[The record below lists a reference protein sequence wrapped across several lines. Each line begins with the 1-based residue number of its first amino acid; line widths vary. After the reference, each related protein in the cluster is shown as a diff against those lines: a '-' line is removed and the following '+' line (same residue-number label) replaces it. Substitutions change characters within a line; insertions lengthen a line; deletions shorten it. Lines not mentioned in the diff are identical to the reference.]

1 MSERASTP
9 TLVSE
14 RREVRVQGIVQGV
27 GFRPF
32 VYTLAGQYG
41 LSGVVRN
48 DAEGVYIE
56 AEGESEAL
64 EQFVQ
69 EISTG
74 APPLAV
80 VEMVSSRRL
89 AVRGGHGFHIEESR
103 DGSQRRTLV
112 SPDVATCE
120 ACLRELFDPADRRY
134 RYPFINC
141 THCGPRFTITRSVP
155 YDRAVTT
162 MSGFPLC
169 PDCRAEYDDPTN
181 RRFHAQ
187 PNACP
192 VCGPQVRL
200 LRMAG
205 GVVDDESAGDGAM
218 RGAVALLRAGSIV
231 ALKGLGGYHLAC
243 NPFDPAAVRALRER
257 KVRQDKPFALMARDL
272 AQVRSLCR
280 ANAAEEALLTSA
292 ARPIVL
298 LPRRQ
303 VAGLAGEVAP
313 RQRTLGVMLAYTPL
327 HHLLLHDVGV
337 PLVMTSGN
345 RCDEP
350 IAFRDE
356 EALEQLGQITN
367 WFLVH
372 DRPIHVRCDDSVVR
386 VERQQRYPLRRSR
399 GYAPAPLALSRRFA
413 RHILACGGEL
423 KNTFCLGREQHAFL
437 SHHIGD
443 LENYE
448 TLRSFREEITH
459 YCRLFGVCPELV
471 AHDLHPG
478 YLSTQYAL
486 EMEEAGME
494 TVGVQH
500 HHAHIAA
507 CLADNQRPIDERVVG
522 VALDGTGYGTDGTIW
537 GGEFLEG
544 SVAEGFARH
553 GHLAYAPLPG
563 GEAAIRE
570 PWRAAIAHL
579 LEVFGEEETLQLPL
593 DVVRQAG
600 ERNVRLISQLVQQ
613 RLNTPLT
620 SSAGRLFDAVAA
632 LVGVPGSV
640 RTSYEGQAAI
650 ELEMVAQGQTASS
663 YPFSLTENG
672 DMWIIETSEVIAG
685 VVADL
690 IAAVPPSRIAARF
703 HRTIAEMVLTGCR
716 RLRAG
721 GGSAAVAL
729 SGGSFQNSLLLNQ
742 AVDLLVEDGFTV
754 YVHQRVPAND
764 GGLALGQAV
773 LADSIIRARHGEK
786 GQARCV

>member
-1 MSERASTP
+1 MSERASIP
-9 TLVSE
+9 ALGYE
-14 RREVRVQGIVQGV
+14 RREVRVRGIVQGV

-56 AEGESEAL
+56 AEGESKAL

-80 VEMVSSRRL
+80 VEAVSSRPL
-89 AVRGGHGFHIEESR
+89 AVCGGHGFRIEESR

-120 ACLRELFDPADRRY
+120 ACLQELFDPADRRY

-141 THCGPRFTITRSVP
+141 THCGPRFTITRDVP
-155 YDRAVTT
+155 YDRPVTT

-169 PDCRAEYDDPTN
+169 PDCQAEYDDPTN

-192 VCGPQVRL
+192 ACGPQVRL
-200 LRMAG
+200 LGAAD
-205 GVVDDESAGDGAM
+205 GVVDEECTGDGAIQ
-218 RGAVALLRAGSIV
+218 GAVALLRAGSIV
-231 ALKGLGGYHLAC
+231 AVKGLGGFHLAC
-243 NPFDPAAVRALRER
+243 NPFDPDTVRALRAL
-257 KVRQDKPFALMARDL
+257 KIRQDKPFALMARDL

-280 ANAAEEALLTSA
+280 VNTAEEALLTSA

-298 LPRRQ
+298 LPRREDSE
-303 VAGLAGEVAP
+303 LAEEVAP

-327 HHLLLHDVGV
+327 HHLLLHDVGA

-356 EALEQLGQITN
+356 EAFEQLGQITP

-372 DRPIHVRCDDSVVR
+372 DRPIHMRCDDSVVR
-386 VERQQRYPLRRSR
+386 VERQQTYPLRRSR
-399 GYAPAPLALSRRFA
+399 GYAPAPLVLSRPFA
-413 RHILACGGEL
+413 QHILACGGEL
-423 KNTFCLGREQHAFL
+423 KNTFCLGREQHAVL

-448 TLRSFREEITH
+448 TLRSFREGISH
-459 YCRLFGVCPELV
+459 FCRLFGVHPELV
-471 AHDLHPG
+471 AFDLHPG
-478 YLSTQYAL
+478 YLSTQYAH
-486 EMEEAGME
+486 EQEEAGME

-507 CLADNQRPIDERVVG
+507 CLADSQRPVDERVVG

-544 SVAEGFARH
+544 SVAEGFARL

-570 PWRAAIAHL
+570 PWRVAIAHL
-579 LEVFGEEETLQLPL
+579 IAVFGEDETLQLPL
-593 DVVRQAG
+593 DVVRRAG
-600 ERNVRLISQLVQQ
+600 ERNVRLIARLVQQ
-613 RLNTPLT
+613 QLNTPLT
-620 SSAGRLFDAVAA
+620 SSAGRLFDAMAA
-632 LVGVPGSV
+632 LVSVPGSV

-650 ELEMVAQGQTASS
+650 ELEMVAHGRAAQG
-663 YPFSLTENG
+663 YPFSLKENG
-672 DMWIIETSEVIAG
+672 GMWVIETSEVIAG

-690 IAAVPPSRIAARF
+690 LAAVPASRISARF
-703 HRTIAEMVLTGCR
+703 HRTVAEMVLSGCR
-716 RLRAG
+716 RVRAG
-721 GGSAAVAL
+721 GGPAAVAL

-742 AVDLLVEDGFTV
+742 AVDLLEDHGFAV
-754 YVHQRVPAND
+754 YLHHRVPAND

-786 GQARCV
+786 G

>member
-1 MSERASTP
+1 MSERASIP
-9 TLVSE
+9 ALGYE
-14 RREVRVQGIVQGV
+14 RREVRVRGIVQGV

-32 VYTLAGQYG
+32 VYTLAGQHG

-80 VEMVSSRRL
+80 VETVSSRPL
-89 AVRGGHGFHIEESR
+89 AVCGGHGFRIEESR

-120 ACLRELFDPADRRY
+120 ACLQELFDPADRRY

-141 THCGPRFTITRSVP
+141 THCGPRFTITRDVP
-155 YDRAVTT
+155 YDRPVTT
-162 MSGFPLC
+162 MSRFPLC
-169 PDCRAEYDDPTN
+169 PDCQAEYDDPTN

-192 VCGPQVRL
+192 ACGPQVRL
-200 LRMAG
+200 LGAAD
-205 GVVDDESAGDGAM
+205 GVVDEECMGDGAIQ
-218 RGAVALLRAGSIV
+218 GAVALLRAGSIV
-231 ALKGLGGYHLAC
+231 AVKGLGGFHLAC
-243 NPFDPAAVRALRER
+243 NPFDPDTVRALRAL
-257 KVRQDKPFALMARDL
+257 KIRQDKPFALMARDL

-280 ANAAEEALLTSA
+280 VNTAEEALLTSA

-298 LPRRQ
+298 LPRREDSE
-303 VAGLAGEVAP
+303 LAEEVAP

-327 HHLLLHDVGV
+327 HHLLLHDVGA

-356 EALEQLGQITN
+356 EAFEQLGQITP

-372 DRPIHVRCDDSVVR
+372 DRPIHMRCDDSVVR
-386 VERQQRYPLRRSR
+386 VERQQTYPLRRSR
-399 GYAPAPLALSRRFA
+399 GYAPAPLVLSRPFA
-413 RHILACGGEL
+413 QHILACGGEL
-423 KNTFCLGREQHAFL
+423 KNTFCLGREQHAVL

-448 TLRSFREEITH
+448 TLRSFREGISH
-459 YCRLFGVCPELV
+459 FCRLFGVHPELV
-471 AHDLHPG
+471 AFDLHPG
-478 YLSTQYAL
+478 YLSTQYAH
-486 EMEEAGME
+486 EQEEAGME

-507 CLADNQRPIDERVVG
+507 CLADSQRPVDERVVG

-544 SVAEGFARH
+544 SVAEGFARL

-570 PWRAAIAHL
+570 PWRVAIAHL
-579 LEVFGEEETLQLPL
+579 IAVFGEDETLQLPL
-593 DVVRQAG
+593 DVVRRAG
-600 ERNVRLISQLVQQ
+600 ERNVRLIARLVQQ
-613 RLNTPLT
+613 QLNTPLT
-620 SSAGRLFDAVAA
+620 SSAGRLFDAMAA
-632 LVGVPGSV
+632 LVSVPGSV

-650 ELEMVAQGQTASS
+650 ELEMVAHGRAAQG
-663 YPFSLTENG
+663 YPFSLKENG
-672 DMWIIETSEVIAG
+672 GMWVIETSEVIAG

-690 IAAVPPSRIAARF
+690 LAAVPASRISARF
-703 HRTIAEMVLTGCR
+703 HRTVAEMVLSGCR
-716 RLRAG
+716 RVRAG
-721 GGSAAVAL
+721 GGPAAVAL

-742 AVDLLVEDGFTV
+742 AVDLLEDHGFAV
-754 YVHQRVPAND
+754 YLHHRVPAND

-786 GQARCV
+786 G

>member
-9 TLVSE
+9 TLGYE
-14 RREVRVQGIVQGV
+14 RRAVRVQGIVQGV

-64 EQFVQ
+64 EQFVR

-80 VEMVSSRRL
+80 VETVSSRSL
-89 AVRGGHGFHIEESR
+89 AVRGGHGFRIEESR
-103 DGSQRRTLV
+103 DGSQRHTLV
-112 SPDVATCE
+112 SPDVATCQ
-120 ACLRELFDPADRRY
+120 ACLQEVFNPADRRY

-141 THCGPRFTITRSVP
+141 THCGPRFTITRAVP

-187 PNACP
+187 PNACL

-200 LRMAG
+200 LG
-205 GVVDDESAGDGAM
+205 VDGSVVDDESGGDDAI
-218 RGAVALLRAGSIV
+218 RGAVALLRSGSIV

-243 NPFDPAAVRALRER
+243 NPFDAAGVRALRAR

-280 ANAAEEALLTSA
+280 VNTAEEALLTSA

-298 LPRRQ
+298 LPRRDD
-303 VAGLAGEVAP
+303 AGLAGDVAP
-313 RQRTLGVMLAYTPL
+313 RQQTLGVMLAYTPL
-327 HHLLLHDVGV
+327 HHLLLHDLGA

-356 EALEQLGQITN
+356 EAVEQLGQITN

-386 VERQQRYPLRRSR
+386 VERQQTYSLRRSR
-399 GYAPAPLALSRRFA
+399 GYAPAPLALSRRFT
-413 RHILACGGEL
+413 RHVLACGGEL

-448 TLRSFREEITH
+448 TLRSFREGITH
-459 YCRLFGVCPELV
+459 YCRLFGVHPEIV
-471 AHDLHPG
+471 ACDLHPG

-494 TVGVQH
+494 MVGVQH

-507 CLADNQRPIDERVVG
+507 CLADNQRPVDERVVG
-522 VALDGTGYGTDGTIW
+522 VALDGTGYGMDGTIW

-544 SVAEGFARH
+544 SVAEGFARR

-570 PWRAAIAHL
+570 PWRGAIAHL
-579 LEVFGEEETLQLPL
+579 LEVFGEEETLHLPL

-650 ELEMVAQGQTASS
+650 ELEMVAQGRTAPG
-663 YPFSLTENG
+663 YPFSLTENE
-672 DMWIIETSEVIAG
+672 DMWVIETSEVIAG

-690 IAAVPPSRIAARF
+690 IAAVPTWRISARF
-703 HRTIAEMVLTGCR
+703 HRTVAEMVLFGSR

-721 GGSAAVAL
+721 GGPPAVAL

-742 AVDLLVEDGFTV
+742 AVDLLEAQGFIV
-754 YVHQRVPAND
+754 YVHHRVPAND

-773 LADSIIRARHGEK
+773 LADSIVRARHGEK
-786 GQARCV
+786 G